1 MKTSDYLNQLVKD
14 TNQLKANLVEMGA
27 EVTEDDNLT
36 TCVPKVLDL
45 SSDLPTKVYIQL
57 YELPEAIEGN
67 RKLHSFMYDD
77 YEVSRVDALL
87 EKLGGEI
94 DG

>member
-14 TNQLKANLVEMGA
+14 TNQLKANLIEMGA
-27 EVTEDDNLT
+27 EVSESDNLT
-36 TCVPKVLDL
+36 TCVPKVLNL

-57 YELPEAIEGN
+57 YELPDAIKGN
-67 RKLHSFMYDD
+67 KKLHSFMYGD
-77 YEVSRVDALL
+77 YEVNRVDALL